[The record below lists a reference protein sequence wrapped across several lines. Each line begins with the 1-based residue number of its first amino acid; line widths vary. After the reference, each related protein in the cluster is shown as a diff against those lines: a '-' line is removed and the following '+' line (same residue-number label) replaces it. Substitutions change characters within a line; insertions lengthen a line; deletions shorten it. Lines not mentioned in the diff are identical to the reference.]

1 MPDCSL
7 PSTATFADTTTLAK
21 SGEAHDT
28 RLRDGLTVS
37 LATWPGGVGEEP
49 VFEAA

>member
-7 PSTATFADTTTLAK
+7 PTAALADAISSAQ
-21 SGEAHDT
+21 SGETHDT
-28 RLRDGLTVS
+28 RQCDGLTVR

-49 VFEAA
+49 VFETA

>member
-7 PSTATFADTTTLAK
+7 PTAALADAAPFVQT
-21 SGEAHDT
+21 GETHDT
-28 RLRDGLTVS
+28 RQRDGLTVS

-49 VFEAA
+49 VFKAA